1 MLSANRFTLEC
12 SPEGTVP
19 TYQYRCT
26 ECGEDLE
33 VVQKFSDEPLTVCPA
48 CQGSLRKVFSPVG
61 IVFKG
66 SGFYRTDS
74 RKGSGSGDGAKKDKE
89 PAGAKS
95 ADSSA
100 ADSGKS
106 DSGKSAANGSST
118 SAGSDSSSGSS
129 GSSSSGSSS
138 SGKSEKS
145 SSSTTP
151 AASKAG

>member
-1 MLSANRFTLEC
+1 
-12 SPEGTVP
+12 VP

-26 ECGEDLE
+26 ECGDELE

-74 RKGSGSGDGAKKDKE
+74 RKGSSGDDAKKKDKE
-89 PAGAKS
+89 PAAAKS
-95 ADSSA
+95 SDSS
-100 ADSGKS
+100 SS
-106 DSGKSAANGSST
+106 DSGKSSANGSS
-118 SAGSDSSSGSS
+118 SSDSSS
-129 GSSSSGSSS
+129 SSS

-145 SSSTTP
+145 SSSAAP
-151 AASKAG
+151 ATSTAS